1 VTPPDLF
8 PGPVKAK
15 ILKVLADAAPGQVH
29 ARDLC
34 RLVYGDVEQKNRD
47 VMRNLIMQMRPKLEE
62 HGYAIDG
69 RNELKAHAY
78 RLRSTVL

>member
-1 VTPPDLF
+1 MTPPDIF

-15 ILKVLADAAPGQVH
+15 ILAVLADHAPAPVY

-34 RLVYGDVEQKNRD
+34 RAVYGDVEKPHRD
-47 VMRNLIMQMRPKLEE
+47 VMRNLIAQMRPKLEA

-69 RNELKAHAY
+69 RDQLKAHAY